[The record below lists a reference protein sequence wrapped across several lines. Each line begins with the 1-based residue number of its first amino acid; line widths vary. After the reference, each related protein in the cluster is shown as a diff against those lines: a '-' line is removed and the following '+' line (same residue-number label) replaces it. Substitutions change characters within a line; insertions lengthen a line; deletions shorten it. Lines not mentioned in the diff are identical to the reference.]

1 MPFAKR
7 KQNLNVAGE
16 IKLLN
21 NFKYSSFLLQ
31 YKHTLDSIIFVF
43 GYLAIN
49 VMMMMMWIL
58 AVLCCVYELQF

>member
-1 MPFAKR
+1 MKMPFAKR

-43 GYLAIN
+43 GYQCHDDVDLSY
-49 VMMMMMWIL
+49 V
-58 AVLCCVYELQF
+58 VLCV